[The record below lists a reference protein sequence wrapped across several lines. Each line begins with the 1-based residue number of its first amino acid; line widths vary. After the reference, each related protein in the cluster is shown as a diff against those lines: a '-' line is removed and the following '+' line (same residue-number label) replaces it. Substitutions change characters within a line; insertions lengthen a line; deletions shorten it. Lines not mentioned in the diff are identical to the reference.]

1 MKIFSRPKVSKI
13 CGALAAVCMA
23 SQPLTAYT
31 ATIAPTL
38 AEVPIQGVNRVKP
51 NIMYTMD
58 DSGSMANEY
67 LPDYAGEDD
76 YSDSNVNYCRDKAS
90 CSGGN
95 TVPTYAE
102 PPIRSSA
109 FNKIYYDPSQT
120 YGVGKKSDATDL
132 AYEKAAIGTW
142 TQIFTN
148 PYANYP
154 SASNSSTVNLA
165 PTAGTPTAAL
175 NTSSGSY
182 PDTIWCRNTTT
193 APADYK
199 TADTDGSVC
208 RRNGRAY
215 SLVGSGGNATPAI
228 AAGYNYPNN
237 SNPPV
242 SCSGSQKCKF
252 VNPYTVYGYPYYY
265 TISQV
270 QFCSAKDSNG
280 WGTTPC
286 NSRWDPTTYKY
297 VRYGTGGLTF
307 DPAAFKRIDITPAGF
322 LINGVSG
329 ANPSGRTYAQEVDNF
344 AKWYAFDRTRTQA
357 MKTAGGIAFSALDQ
371 TSRVGLNTL
380 NSYSS
385 KFMNVA
391 DFTTANK
398 VSWFTKFY
406 SVSPSGTTPSIDA
419 MWRVGEYFSNRGAAA
434 GLPSPADPLDPVTGK
449 CQANYHL
456 LSTDGYWNQSVGSYA
471 GLAGAVGNQDLTVPA
486 LPVANT
492 GTGFT
497 TGQPFPL
504 PYREGSGSNSM
515 SNGMADVAMY
525 YWIHD
530 LRPAVPDQGKDT
542 IAPWQHVVFYGL
554 SIGAEGTIPYAATP
568 PSNVTWPK
576 PVSLQP
582 AAIDD
587 LWHGAVNSRG
597 KYFDAQN
604 PRQLAESV
612 VSALADFTDQSG
624 TGTAIGIAGAQL
636 SATNQFGYRTSYE
649 IGLWGDVKKYALDID
664 TGVLPVD
671 ADGNPVAAAI
681 WSAAA
686 TLDAQAAV
694 TGSGASQVVGWDVNR
709 KIVTVNDSTSAVVP
723 FRLASLSA
731 AQQTSLNAGWSG
743 VTPAVTAQLILN
755 YLRGDQTN
763 EGISTNNFRARSHI
777 LGDIVDSGAVPVG
790 APNQP
795 YDDGGNPGYPA
806 FLTSKAS
813 RAPVVYVGG
822 NDGMLHA
829 FDDTV
834 TNGGKETWAYVPKA
848 LFGSGDPNDTGHAP
862 TSAFQLGALTYRRGG
877 IPLFSH
883 KFYVNATPRVWDV
896 DFTNANVS
904 NVTGPPTSGNDWR
917 TILVGGLGAG
927 ARAVYALDVTNPVA
941 VTDTEASVA
950 ASGRVLWEFTDSN
963 LGYVFDSPTL
973 VKTRRYGW
981 VALVTS
987 GYSNP
992 GGKGFLYVLNPK
1004 TGALLQKL
1012 STGVGSDAA
1021 PSGLSAVRAFVN
1033 SRKDPYLLQAYA
1045 GDLLGNVWRFD
1056 LSSADD
1062 TKWKVELIAKLTD
1075 PNGNAQPITTGVR
1088 IEIDQNNNV
1097 DRYLF
1102 VGTGKLLDQSDL
1114 SDQSTIS
1121 SMYVI
1126 KDGTRT
1132 TPEPAPA
1139 TPYSRANLNAVNGST
1154 ISGFASAPTGRGWYQ
1169 DALDANQKIIT
1180 DVYAD
1185 VQVVVFAFSRPS
1197 TDPCLGALA
1206 ATLFARD
1213 LTTGNSVLQSAG
1225 GGSTVI
1231 TSADIDS
1238 GLAGVALVQAEQSTT
1253 NLAPPVHVL
1262 ATTLRGQV
1270 YSFGV
1275 KLSSNAGTKHRVSWR
1290 LVNSN

>member
-1 MKIFSRPKVSKI
+1 MKFLSQSVLKKI
-13 CGALAAVCMA
+13 CGGVAAVCFA
-23 SQPLTAYT
+23 WPPLTAHA
-31 ATIAPTL
+31 ATITPTL
-38 AEVPIQGVNRVKP
+38 AEVPIQGLNPVKP
-51 NIMYTMD
+51 NIVYTMD

-76 YSDSNVNYCRDKAS
+76 YADGNVHYCRDNAGD

-95 TVPTYAE
+95 SVPTLAE
-102 PPIRSSA
+102 PPIRSST

-120 YGVGKKSDATDL
+120 YGVGKKSDGTDL

-142 TQIFTN
+142 TQVFTN

-154 SASNSSTVNLA
+154 SASNSSTINLA
-165 PTAGTPTAAL
+165 PTSGTPTPGL

-182 PDTIWCRNTTT
+182 PDTIWCLTTT
-193 APADYK
+193 TGSNADKK

-215 SLVGSGGNATPAI
+215 SQVTTGGNTMPAI

-242 SCSGSQKCKF
+242 SCVGSQKCKF

-286 NSRWDPTTYKY
+286 SSRWDPTTYKY
-297 VRYGTGGLTF
+297 VRYGTSALTF
-307 DPAAFKRIDITPAGF
+307 DPAAFTRVDITPTGF
-322 LINGVSG
+322 LVNGVSA
-329 ANPSGRTYAQEVDNF
+329 ANPSGRTYAQEIDNF

-371 TSRVGLNTL
+371 NSRVGFNTL

-419 MWRVGEYFSNRGAAA
+419 MWRVGEYFSNRGAGA
-434 GLPSPADPLDPVTGK
+434 GLPSPTDPLDPVTGK

-456 LSTDGYWNQSVGSYA
+456 LSTDGYWNQTVGSYT
-471 GLAGAVGNQDLTVPA
+471 GLAGAIGNQDLTVPA

-497 TGQPFPL
+497 TGQQFPL
-504 PYREGSGSNSM
+504 PYREGTGSNSM

-530 LRPAVPDQGKDT
+530 LRPTVADQGKDPV
-542 IAPWQHVVFYGL
+542 APWQHLVFYGL
-554 SIGAEGTIPYAATP
+554 SIGAEGTVPYAAAP
-568 PSNVTWPK
+568 PANVTWPK

-587 LWHGAVNSRG
+587 LWHAAVNSRG

-636 SATNQFGYRTSYE
+636 SVTNQYGYRTSYE
-649 IGLWGDVKKYALDID
+649 VGMWGDVKKYLLDINS
-664 TGVLPVD
+664 GVLPVD
-671 ADGNPVAAAI
+671 ANGNPVNAAI

-686 TLDAQAAV
+686 QVDGQAAV
-694 TGSGASQVVGWDVNR
+694 TGSGASQIVGWDVNR
-709 KIVTVNDSTSAVVP
+709 KIVTLNDQSNAVIP
-723 FRLASLSA
+723 FRLTNLSA
-731 AQQTSLNAGWSG
+731 AQQTALVAGWSG
-743 VTPAVTAQLILN
+743 VTPIVTAQQVLN
-755 YLRGDQTN
+755 YLRGDQSN
-763 EGISTNNFRARSHI
+763 EGINTNNFRTRAHI
-777 LGDIVDSGAVPVG
+777 LGDIVYSGAVPVS

-795 YDDGGNPGYPA
+795 YNDGTNPGYTGFA
-806 FLTSKAS
+806 AAHAS
-813 RAPVVYVGG
+813 RASAVYVGG

-829 FDDTV
+829 FDDTA

-848 LFGSGDPNDTGHAP
+848 LYGGSDPNDTAHSP

-896 DFTNANVS
+896 DFTNTNVS
-904 NVTGPPTSGNDWR
+904 NLSGPPASGNDWR

-941 VTDTEASVA
+941 MTDLEATIA
-950 ASGRVLWEFTDSN
+950 ASGRVLWEFTDPN
-963 LGYVFDSPTL
+963 LGYVYDSPTL

-981 VALVTS
+981 VALFAS

-992 GGKGFLYVLNPK
+992 GGKGYLYVLNPK
-1004 TGALLQKL
+1004 TGALLKKL
-1012 STGVGSDAA
+1012 TTGVGSDAA
-1021 PSGLSAVRAFVN
+1021 PSGLSTIRAFVG
-1033 SRKDPYLLQAYA
+1033 SRQDPYVLQAYG

-1062 TKWKVELIAKLTD
+1062 TQWKVELIAKLTD
-1075 PNGNAQPITTGVR
+1075 PNGKAQPITTGVR

-1102 VGTGKLLDQSDL
+1102 VGTGKMLDQPDL
-1114 SDQSTIS
+1114 SDTSVIN

-1132 TPEPAPA
+1132 TPAPAPS
-1139 TPYSRANLNAVNGST
+1139 TPYSRANLNAVSWNS
-1154 ISGFASAPTGRGWYQ
+1154 IAGFATAPTGHGWYQ
-1169 DALDANQKIIT
+1169 DGIDATQKIIT

-1213 LTTGNSVLQSAG
+1213 LNTGNSVLQGGRQHHGHSQCRHRFWPCGSGAG
-1225 GGSTVI
+1225 ASRTNRDRRRAAGARSRHYA
-1231 TSADIDS
+1231 SRA
-1238 GLAGVALVQAEQSTT
+1238 GLQ
-1253 NLAPPVHVL
+1253 
-1262 ATTLRGQV
+1262 LRCQPLDHGRDEA
-1270 YSFGV
+1270 S
-1275 KLSSNAGTKHRVSWR
+1275 R
-1290 LVNSN
+1290 LVATG